1 MTRLPFGLLLIKAR
15 WYVVLI
21 LWQISFWTIFV
32 RPYMRWFGGISPF
45 PVHYVN
51 KCCICIGDFLNW
63 EVLRWGGK
71 SQTPPF
77 ARLLQLKWAGGGV
90 AWTVHSQLL
99 LSDFSLLVPR
109 NFASDF
115 YILATISH
123 LVEIR
128 KTTCKLISELNTDI
142 KHYHTEN
149 GKCVQIELCFNAFN
163 KHRKNCE
170 CCPVSQLIVR

>member
-1 MTRLPFGLLLIKAR
+1 MALEKE
-15 WYVVLI
+15 I
-21 LWQISFWTIFV
+21 LRRIRI
-32 RPYMRWFGGISPF
+32 
-45 PVHYVN
+45 
-51 KCCICIGDFLNW
+51 
-63 EVLRWGGK
+63 GK
-71 SQTPPF
+71 SHFFQQRNIEIRNLQYPFF
-77 ARLLQLKWAGGGV
+77 ARLLLLKWAGGGV

-163 KHRKNCE
+163 KKG
-170 CCPVSQLIVR
+170 

>member
-1 MTRLPFGLLLIKAR
+1 MSLKKE
-15 WYVVLI
+15 I
-21 LWQISFWTIFV
+21 LRI
-32 RPYMRWFGGISPF
+32 
-45 PVHYVN
+45 
-51 KCCICIGDFLNW
+51 
-63 EVLRWGGK
+63 GK
-71 SQTPPF
+71 SHFSQQRIPSF
-77 ARLLQLKWAGGGV
+77 ARLLLLLKWAGGGV

-163 KHRKNCE
+163 KK
-170 CCPVSQLIVR
+170 V